1 MMGSSGAVSLISKL
15 VMRFLP
21 WRWFECFFLLLLF
34 DLDPRLVNLGSELQP
49 VSTEDSD
56 LGCSATVLRC
66 FPIVK
71 HCLA

>member
-1 MMGSSGAVSLISKL
+1 MAMVR
-15 VMRFLP
+15 M
-21 WRWFECFFLLLLF
+21 LLLSSSF
-34 DLDPRLVNLGSELQP
+34 DLDPRLDNWGSELQP